1 MVWDFLLMS
10 IMSDL
15 ILVGVSGFVFG
26 AATDCFEP
34 TKNKIAQQKIMKK
47 LNFKF
52 CSKRST
58 FAILFCLIVTLI
70 ILRTPKN
77 LDAKEVLEFNR
88 DLQNYNVKLQI
99 LDQNNHEVTK
109 FFVAIADDDYKKMY
123 GLMNLG
129 TLPKEYGMLFP
140 FFRSQVLT
148 MWMKNTHIPL
158 DMIFIDSKNIITTI
172 KTNAEP
178 KSLEI
183 ISSEKPVKKVLEIN
197 GGLSEKLG
205 IKVGQK
211 IFIN

>member
-26 AATDCFEP
+26 AAIDCFEP

-47 LNFKF
+47 LNLKF

-99 LDQNNHEVTK
+99 LDQNNREVAK

-123 GLMNLG
+123 GLMNLD
-129 TLPKEYGMLFP
+129 TLPKEYGMLFQFP
-140 FFRSQVLT
+140 RNQVLA

-178 KSLEI
+178 GSLEI

-197 GGLSEKLG
+197 AKSVEKFG

-211 IFIN
+211 ILIN